1 MVNDLQTIDRG
12 DGVNLALRRVSGRG
26 PTLVWLSGFKSDM
39 AGTKAEALSAWAHAR
54 GQGFLRFD
62 YSGHGLS
69 GGAFEE
75 CDVSRWRADVLR
87 MVDAATEGPLVLV
100 GSSMGGWMALLA
112 ALARPERVAALLL
125 IAPAADFTQAL
136 LEPNLPDDARRA
148 LAETGRW
155 ARPSPYDDAP
165 YVITQQLIED
175 GRRWLL
181 LGETIPFSGPVRV
194 LQGMRD
200 EDVPWRHAVRTAE
213 AIASDDVRVTLI
225 KDGDHRLSRPQ
236 DIALLLET
244 AEALAGVP

>member
-12 DGVNLALRRVSGRG
+12 DGVNLAFRRVSGRG

-39 AGTKAEALSAWAHAR
+39 AGTKAEALSAWAQAR

-69 GGAFEE
+69 GDAFEA

-165 YVITQQLIED
+165 YVITQRLIED
-175 GRRWLL
+175 GRNWLL
-181 LGETIPFSGPVRV
+181 LNETIPFGGPVRV

-200 EDVPWRHAVRTAE
+200 DDVPWRHAVRTAE
-213 AIASDDVRVTLI
+213 AIASDDVRVTLV

-244 AEALAGVP
+244 AEALAG